1 MTMKSSAF
9 AVFFASLAPRVS
21 AQGAAT
27 TAAGAAPS
35 LVETDSVSTVATH
48 IVTVG
53 NVGQAQMWYSGRRN
67 DR

>member
-1 MTMKSSAF
+1 MIMKSFAF
-9 AVFFASLAPRVS
+9 AIFFASLAPRVS
-21 AQGAAT
+21 AQEAAI

-53 NVGQAQMWYSGRRN
+53 KVG
-67 DR
+67 